1 VADDRITKDLEK
13 SSHGLIKKYLGTGL
27 VGLWKTTKKK
37 NLCGKPITQTRNEPG
52 TSA

>member
-1 VADDRITKDLEK
+1 MKDLER

-27 VGLWKTTKKK
+27 VGLWKNHKK
-37 NLCGKPITQTRNEPG
+37 NLCGKPITQARYEPG